1 MAQCGRQSKERDL
14 PVRVPL
20 FWGTGQVF
28 PGHPHRRDSDLLP
41 TSEDPGCRFRFGE
54 VLISQS
60 LSRSCVIPG
69 PRQWASPGP
78 RERGHWLL
86 CQGSRGTEA
95 LCAGSSR
102 RGPSFSG
109 VTFLHVLR
117 EWWQGSSSSGFKKMK
132 PTGFIRRARL
142 LGLVVMIL
150 SFFVVLTDQG

>member
-1 MAQCGRQSKERDL
+1 MGGSQRNAISLSGCPCSGGLVKSFLATHTGGTQTFYVS
-14 PVRVPL
+14 VRTQAV
-20 FWGTGQVF
+20 G
-28 PGHPHRRDSDLLP
+28 
-41 TSEDPGCRFRFGE
+41 SEFGE

-117 EWWQGSSSSGFKKMK
+117 ERWQGSSSSGFKKMK
-132 PTGFIRRARL
+132 PTGFIRRGPAA
-142 LGLVVMIL
+142 GAGGND
-150 SFFVVLTDQG
+150 FVVFCSSH